1 MSVAYY
7 LRYTV
12 VHKELIS
19 VIEKYQVFL
28 IRDGWGMGFDPRGH
42 VATGGRG
49 KFFSLFF
56 GAGEVRVSLA
66 YGRSGTGEAMNKK
79 IRSSGGRG

>member
-1 MSVAYY
+1 MKPVNGWI
-7 LRYTV
+7 LGCC
-12 VHKELIS
+12 
-19 VIEKYQVFL
+19 FL
-28 IRDGWGMGFDPRGH
+28 SKVCLTIVYNRDGRGMGFDPRDPRGH

-49 KFFSLFF
+49 KFFSIFF

-79 IRSSGGRG
+79 MRSSGGRG